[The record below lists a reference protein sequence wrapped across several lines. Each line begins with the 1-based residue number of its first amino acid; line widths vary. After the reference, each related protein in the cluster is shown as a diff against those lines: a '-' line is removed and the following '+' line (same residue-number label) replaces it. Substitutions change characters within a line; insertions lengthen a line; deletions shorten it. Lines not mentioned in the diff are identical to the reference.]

1 MSKQNV
7 IQVDTDSEEEEMKK
21 NTSLQDIFEL
31 AKQNL
36 ILNDPGL
43 LKPKISPL
51 PTSQQI
57 PRNPETRQPFSFP
70 ILQKTTP
77 QILKKSPTPKPTTS
91 FQDSTLGTLN
101 PLKPSNPQPSSIYGG
116 LSSLSA
122 DKIKIFMERHTHM
135 KAEDYATIQQL
146 VLDYHFLKITKP
158 VFLEKYKNIMNIYPK
173 SRSNQTSPIGNN
185 AEEGVNV
192 KKLETMTKRIT
203 VDVVPPPETKECVK
217 DLKEAEPSK
226 PKEPITPQVMEKV
239 NTETKSSATENVKPT
254 EVYQEKS
261 DSKIVDLESNE
272 TIDEEELEFHR
283 QFQFE
288 QLFGIHLPNKML
300 NSIFNAEENKK
311 LLFFGKECLEFCLTE
326 YLFTSIKFGYSEFLE
341 DIKEKLNIEICENLL
356 KYEFFLS
363 EEEELTANDVF
374 TALIACI
381 MINSGLE
388 SCKEFLLKFFIPEF
402 HQASSEN
409 FKEISSKS
417 YNFNQATEYEIER
430 ENIPN

>member
-7 IQVDTDSEEEEMKK
+7 IKVDTDSEEEEMKK
-21 NTSLQDIFEL
+21 NTSLQDIFDL

-57 PRNPETRQPFSFP
+57 PRNLETRKPFSFP
-70 ILQKTTP
+70 ILQKTP
-77 QILKKSPTPKPTTS
+77 PILNKLSTSKPTTS
-91 FQDSTLGTLN
+91 LQDSTLGRLN

-122 DKIKIFMERHTHM
+122 DKIKIFMERHTHT

-158 VFLEKYKNIMNIYPK
+158 IFLEKYNKIMSGYPK
-173 SRSNQTSPIGNN
+173 SRSNQTPSIGNN
-185 AEEGVNV
+185 TEEGVHV
-192 KKLETMTKRIT
+192 KKLTTVTKRIT
-203 VDVVPPPETKECVK
+203 VDVVSPPETKETVK
-217 DLKEAEPSK
+217 DLKEVELSK
-226 PKEPITPQVMEKV
+226 PKEPITPQVETV
-239 NTETKSSATENVKPT
+239 NLETKSSMMENVKSP
-254 EVYQEKS
+254 EKS
-261 DSKIVDLESNE
+261 DSKIVNLESNE

-356 KYEFFLS
+356 KYEFILS

-402 HQASSEN
+402 HQTSSEN

-430 ENIPN
+430 EN